1 MQALRGWN
9 SQAGT
14 LDASA
19 VDLKFYHCSRKYGQE
34 LQIEEPHSTTR
45 PRPPARAWHWATKD
59 TGRSGSVSFRDSQ
72 KH

>member
-34 LQIEEPHSTTR
+34 LQIEEPHSTT
-45 PRPPARAWHWATKD
+45 
-59 TGRSGSVSFRDSQ
+59 
-72 KH
+72 